1 MSESILFKDHLNVA
15 LAEKW
20 GREIT
25 AVWPTGNGLPRF
37 NHASFVAH
45 IAAELDGL
53 ELKQRSALMA
63 KALRDHLPPDY
74 AEAIGIL
81 RQCFPDELSGV
92 DGEFSFSFDMMP
104 IAHFVELYGLDDF
117 ATSMAAMKEITKR
130 FSAEFAIRPFLTRY
144 PQQTLAVLDEWAQD
158 ENTHVRRL
166 VSEGTRPRLPWA
178 GRLYQFIDDP
188 TPVLP
193 LLARLRSDS
202 SLYVRRSVA
211 NHLNDIAKDHPDLV
225 VQTLRDWQRD
235 GDDNLE
241 WITRHALRTLIKA
254 GHPGALAL
262 LGFGEVAVEV
272 AELRVEPASIGMGEA
287 VEIVVTLV
295 NKTAVSHPLLI
306 DYVIYFVKANGSRS
320 PKVFKWTQR
329 ELPGHGTLTLSKS
342 HTIKPITTRRYY
354 SGEHG
359 VGVQVNGRLLATVP
373 FALTVETT

>member
-1 MSESILFKDHLNVA
+1 MSETALFKDYLNVA

-20 GREIT
+20 AEGIT
-25 AVWPTGNGLPRF
+25 AVWPTGVGTPPF
-37 NHASFVAH
+37 NAAGFVGQ

-63 KALRDHLPPDY
+63 KALRDHLPPVY
-74 AEAIGIL
+74 AAAIGIL
-81 RQCFPDELSGV
+81 RQCFPAELSNI

-144 PQQTLAVLDEWAQD
+144 PEQTLAVLHEWAGD

-178 GRLYQFIDDP
+178 GRLYQFIADP

-225 VQTLRDWQRD
+225 VQTLRDWGRD
-235 GDDNLE
+235 GDKHLA
-241 WITRHALRTLIKA
+241 WITRHALRTLLKE
-254 GHPGALAL
+254 GHPGALGL
-262 LGFGEVAVEV
+262 VGFGEVAVAATV
-272 AELRVEPASIGMGEA
+272 RVVPERIVMGEG
-287 VEIVVTLV
+287 VEIVVELV
-295 NKTAVSHPLLI
+295 NKTAVSQPLLI
-306 DYVIYFVKANGSRS
+306 DYVIHFVKANGSRS

-329 ELPGHGTLTLSKS
+329 EVEGHGTVSLSKR
-342 HTIKPITTRRYY
+342 HVIKPITTRRYY
-354 SGEHG
+354 GGEQV
-359 VGVQVNGRLLATVP
+359 VGVQVNGRLLATASFTLVTDE
-373 FALTVETT
+373 A